1 MANWGNKKVKFMAV
15 KQRKRK
21 SMLQSFIIF
30 LRISQSSHLR
40 SDDPHPVLVDEPDGI
55 LSWLAVLP
63 ECDQ

>member
-1 MANWGNKKVKFMAV
+1 MEQKGYIYDSKIKEQELYV
-15 KQRKRK
+15 
-21 SMLQSFIIF
+21 SILSIF

-40 SDDPHPVLVDEPDGI
+40 SDDPHPVLVDEPDGV